1 MVMEWKSS
9 QMRQM
14 ALEQELQDLED
25 HLKTLRENNH
35 KAESDMR
42 TRRTKLE
49 RQLEAIIASYDS
61 DMSERQAELDQL
73 TQELEDERRALAE
86 LQTQLR
92 EQEED
97 YEQLLAERSEEEEA
111 HFQRQLWTFLTN
123 RAARVIQRG
132 WREHLVRKAARRKA
146 KGKGKG
152 KDKKKK

>member
-61 DMSERQAELDQL
+61 DMSERQ
-73 TQELEDERRALAE
+73 ELEDERRALAE

-132 WREHLVRKAARRKA
+132 WREHLVRK
-146 KGKGKG
+146 
-152 KDKKKK
+152 